1 MGMYQ
6 MFSTRVNVSEILI
19 LFIYFMN
26 NILLDP
32 FLYLAS
38 IGSFSTFILIKYYI
52 LNNKKNILFIFFS
65 MFTSFLVV
73 YSYFNLLQMHSSTTI
88 IFTLIKIISVIIE
101 FLYGLF
107 VLNYILNTKKVIGII
122 LAILSIYLLSY

>member
-1 MGMYQ
+1 
-6 MFSTRVNVSEILI
+6 
-19 LFIYFMN
+19 
-26 NILLDP
+26 
-32 FLYLAS
+32 
-38 IGSFSTFILIKYYI
+38 
-52 LNNKKNILFIFFS
+52 